1 MPIPAKVVN
10 SFGDMTNSF
19 KSLFKSGDSGAA
31 DLTSL
36 ALRRSDAVQAAA
48 AAARTNDGAA
58 AAAARLAKDDPT
70 TLIRNVK
77 AAGDEAAAGESLV
90 KGANAKNGE
99 AANLDAAGK
108 PKTQAELV
116 DAGKTKLSI
125 LGVDITAGR
134 VIGFATFATL
144 VTLMAIYFTATA
156 DKTITI
162 KNIEYADATHINIT
176 YEKPSD
182 EFTLRVNDEL
192 EFLAVTPAPTVP
204 PLAGTTRKITAII
217 SDTTVQ
223 ITLPVALTSIAG
235 AGYNTP
241 LAGTPTGPPAW
252 ATSWGTAKSHT
263 TLENQFF
270 GAVRDGVA
278 FVAGAAAAAIGGAV
292 PGVNE
297 IVADLGD
304 VLGNA
309 GNALGGALC
318 ETVPFL
324 CNTTMWWI
332 IGGVILGLIFFFLLL
347 PALSGGGEKNTASK

>member
-1 MPIPAKVVN
+1 MPIPPKVVGA
-10 SFGDMTNSF
+10 FGDMTTALKNF
-19 KSLFKSGDSGAA
+19 LKTGDSAAA
-31 DLTSL
+31 DTAAV
-36 ALRRSDAVQAAA
+36 ALKQEARQAAA

-58 AAAARLAKDDPT
+58 AAAARQAQSDPAA
-70 TLIRNVK
+70 LLRNTR
-77 AAGDEAAAGESLV
+77 AASDEAQAGENLV

-99 AANLDAAGK
+99 AANLDAAGN
-108 PKTQAELV
+108 PKTAAELV

-125 LGVDITAGR
+125 LGVDITATR

-156 DKTITI
+156 NKTITI

-192 EFLAVTPAPTVP
+192 EFLAVTPAPTAP

-223 ITLPVALTSIAG
+223 ITLPGPLTSIAG

-241 LAGTPTGPPAW
+241 VAGTPAGPPAW
-252 ATSWGTAKSHT
+252 ATSWGTAKAHT

-278 FVAGAAAAAIGGAV
+278 FVAGAAAAAVGGAV

-297 IVADLGD
+297 IVDDLGD

-309 GNALGGALC
+309 GNALRGALC
-318 ETVPFL
+318 ETLPFL
-324 CNTTMWWI
+324 CNTTMWFI
-332 IGGVILGLIFFFLLL
+332 VGGVILGLIVLLLIL

>member
-1 MPIPAKVVN
+1 MGIPPKVVSAFGDTVN
-10 SFGDMTNSF
+10 SFKNFF
-19 KSLFKSGDSGAA
+19 KTGDSAA
-31 DLTSL
+31 TDMAAL
-36 ALRRSDAVQAAA
+36 ALRQEGRQAAA
-48 AAARTNDGAA
+48 AAARTNDSAA
-58 AAAARLAKDDPT
+58 AEAARLAKDDPT
-70 TLIRNVK
+70 ALIRNVK
-77 AAGDEAAAGESLV
+77 AAGDEAQAGENLV

-99 AANLDAAGK
+99 AANLDATGK
-108 PKTQAELV
+108 PKTQADLV

-156 DKTITI
+156 NKTITI

-192 EFLAVTPAPTVP
+192 EFKTVTPAPTVP
-204 PLAGTTRKITAII
+204 PLAGTTRKITAIV
-217 SDTTVQ
+217 SDTVVQ
-223 ITLPVALTSIAG
+223 ITLPAALTSIAG

-241 LAGTPTGPPAW
+241 VAGTPAGPPAW
-252 ATSWGTAKSHT
+252 ATSWGTATAHT

-278 FVAGAAAAAIGGAV
+278 FVAGAAAAAVGGAV
-292 PGVNE
+292 PGVND
-297 IVADLGD
+297 IVNDLGD
-304 VLGNA
+304 ILGNA
-309 GNALGGALC
+309 GNALRGALC
-318 ETVPFL
+318 ETLPFL
-324 CNTTMWWI
+324 CDTTIWFI
-332 IGGVILGLIFFFLLL
+332 VGGVILALIFFFAIL